1 MGRSAAKASSVGAI
15 KALVSVHATPEA
27 APAAAAAAPAATEP
41 VAAAAL
47 RPKQETHFTTAARQ
61 PTRIAP

>member
-27 APAAAAAAPAATEP
+27 APAAAAAAAAPAAAEP
-41 VAAAAL
+41 VAVAAL
-47 RPKQETHFTTAARQ
+47 RPKQDTC
-61 PTRIAP
+61 